1 MRIAVVAALAATL
14 PIAHA
19 APQLASSPAI
29 IQGRTP
35 ADSQVLHNVQLQYC
49 PLACEYAGPNTVSWT
64 TYHSYDELALCNN
77 TVLFTL
83 NVRGS
88 TLEPRIKACST
99 TGGGPRMQA
108 GAFYGLRHNNV
119 TKSPSPEII
128 TQMFAPAARKI
139 ASKDGSCGATLRKA
153 TVEIETKW
161 SSQQGTS
168 STDELSAALSQLE
181 KYFRNAAG
189 CGSALM
195 FSRSKNSVVGAFAG
209 GDLAKSTVADLIKGS
224 DELTG
229 ITLPGQYAV
238 QACDAQGNEPAF
250 DTRFGLFADLNGNA
264 ASVQTFL
271 KDYSA
276 AVGKCVDLK
285 DLETGDGPVSKSV
298 TVLGSSIT
306 VDGAVLKNT
315 TSNSTTF
322 KQSRSVQARAL
333 CRDTK
338 VYPANTCAS
347 LAQTCGISGSDFA
360 KYNSQKANLC
370 STLMPGQYV
379 CCSAGDLADHTPQ
392 PLPGGDCFP
401 YTIQKNDIC
410 WESPTPLT
418 LTSRALRKHICL
430 SSGNPP
436 MPAQDPTTL
445 CGPWVVGTTRPANYD
460 DVAKLNSCPL
470 NACCDIWG
478 QCGTTDEFC
487 TKSEVDGHPGTA
499 RPLTNGC
506 ISNCGT
512 DIFDFKLF
520 THIHFAFATIST
532 DFKVTI
538 AADVKDQFDK
548 MVAIDSKGS
557 KKILSFGDWSFSTD
571 YDTAPIFSKSVSP
584 ANREIFATN
593 VVKFLNDNKLD
604 GLDFDWEYPGAT
616 DIPNSVPGSP
626 DDGANYLAFL
636 KSVKSKLA
644 TDKTLSI
651 ALPSSY
657 WYLRGLPVQEIAKVV
672 NYFVFM
678 TYDLHGQWDYG
689 SKWSNPGCPTGNCLR
704 SHVNLTE
711 TLNALSMLTKAGARG
726 NQIML
731 GVASYG
737 RSFKMKNPACTGLDC
752 WFTGSPSVSDADP
765 GICTGEPGYISNAE
779 LKCRNARWRGS
790 THRAP

>member
-64 TYHSYDELALCNN
+64 TYHSYDELALCND

-83 NVRGS
+83 NIRGS

-128 TQMFAPAARKI
+128 TQMFAPAERKI
-139 ASKDGSCGATLRKA
+139 VSKDGSCGATLRKA
-153 TVEIETKW
+153 TLEMETKW

-168 STDELSAALSQLE
+168 STHELSAALSQLE
-181 KYFRNAAG
+181 NYFRNTAS

-195 FSRSKNSVVGAFAG
+195 FARSKNSVVGAFAG
-209 GDLAKSTVADLIKGS
+209 GDLTKSTVADLIKGS
-224 DELTG
+224 GELTG

-238 QACDAQGNEPAF
+238 QACGAQGNEPAF

-264 ASVQTFL
+264 ASVQAFL

-347 LAQTCGISGSDFA
+347 LAQTCGISGSDFT

-379 CCSAGDLADHTPQ
+379 CCSAGVLADHTPQ

-410 WESPTPLT
+410 WDIADAFNIDVARIEESNKKTFGFAGCGQLYEHQ
-418 LTSRALRKHICL
+418 HICL

-512 DIFDFKLF
+512 DIVNNAEKPSQFARIGYFEGFNKKRPCLRMDVAQFYFKLF

-538 AADVKDQFDK
+538 TADVKDQFDK

-557 KKILSFGDWSFSTD
+557 KKILSSAAGRL
-571 YDTAPIFSKSVSP
+571 APIMTQLLSLARASHP
-584 ANREIFATN
+584 LTGR
-593 VVKFLNDNKLD
+593 FLPPM
-604 GLDFDWEYPGAT
+604 W
-616 DIPNSVPGSP
+616 
-626 DDGANYLAFL
+626 
-636 KSVKSKLA
+636 
-644 TDKTLSI
+644 
-651 ALPSSY
+651 
-657 WYLRGLPVQEIAKVV
+657 
-672 NYFVFM
+672 
-678 TYDLHGQWDYG
+678 
-689 SKWSNPGCPTGNCLR
+689 
-704 SHVNLTE
+704 
-711 TLNALSMLTKAGARG
+711 
-726 NQIML
+726 
-731 GVASYG
+731 
-737 RSFKMKNPACTGLDC
+737 
-752 WFTGSPSVSDADP
+752 
-765 GICTGEPGYISNAE
+765 
-779 LKCRNARWRGS
+779 
-790 THRAP
+790 